1 MPSTPGLGTPS
12 TDDLQYSRETIGQAQ
27 TTRRICFQIRDSL
40 VAAVE
45 EHPTRTLLIAGGL
58 GLAVG
63 ALWMTNRYLNPTRSS
78 ADWSRLPRQYVE
90 AAMPEFS
97 LIPEPDLFCRF
108 ERNKILS
115 QKR

>member
-1 MPSTPGLGTPS
+1 MPSTPGSGTPS
-12 TDDLQYSRETIGQAQ
+12 TDDLQYSARETIGQAADNAQ
-27 TTRRICFQIRDSL
+27 DLLSELRDSL

-90 AAMPEFS
+90 AAM
-97 LIPEPDLFCRF
+97 
-108 ERNKILS
+108 RNF
-115 QKR
+115 R